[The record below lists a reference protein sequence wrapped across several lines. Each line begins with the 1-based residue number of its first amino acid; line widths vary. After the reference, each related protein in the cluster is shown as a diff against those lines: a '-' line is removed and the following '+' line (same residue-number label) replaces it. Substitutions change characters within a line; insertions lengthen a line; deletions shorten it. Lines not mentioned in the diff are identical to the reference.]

1 MSVQEQVQ
9 ETCEACGCV
18 AEIGTIINEG
28 DDTVKLSVEAENEAS
43 ALARLEQ
50 FTALAREICDEV
62 AVAHETLTVA
72 AGVQVNA
79 SLTFSCT
86 AEKIIFEMR
95 SRAI

>member
-18 AEIGTIINEG
+18 AEIGSIINEG
-28 DDTVKLSVEAENEAS
+28 DDTIQLSIEAETEAA

-50 FTALAREICDEV
+50 FSALAHEIYSDVSVSHETKEV
-62 AVAHETLTVA
+62 AGGVLMTSTLV
-72 AGVQVNA
+72 
-79 SLTFSCT
+79 FSCT

-95 SRAI
+95 ARAI

>member
-18 AEIGTIINEG
+18 AEIGSIINEG
-28 DDTVKLSVEAENEAS
+28 DDTVRFSIEADNEAA

-50 FTALAREICDEV
+50 FSALAQQIYSDV
-62 AVAHETLTVA
+62 TVSHETRAVDN
-72 AGVQVNA
+72 GVLMMCTLV
-79 SLTFSCT
+79 FSCT

>member
-18 AEIGTIINEG
+18 AEIGSIINEG
-28 DDTVKLSVEAENEAS
+28 DDL
-43 ALARLEQ
+43 
-50 FTALAREICDEV
+50 I
-62 AVAHETLTVA
+62 TLTVEA
-72 AGVQVNA
+72 ADAGSAEARLDKFVELARAIYSDVVVAKEMQTTTDGVVLNC

>member
-43 ALARLEQ
+43 ALAHLEQ

-62 AVAHETLTVA
+62 AVAHETQTVA
-72 AGVQVNA
+72 GGVQVNA

-86 AEKIIFEMR
+86 AEKIIFDMR
-95 SRAI
+95 SPAI

>member
-28 DDTVKLSVEAENEAS
+28 DDTVKFSVEAENEAS

-62 AVAHETLTVA
+62 TVAHETQSVA
-72 AGVQVNA
+72 GGVQVNA

>member
-18 AEIGTIINEG
+18 AEIGSIINEG
-28 DDTVKLSVEAENEAS
+28 DDQV
-43 ALARLEQ
+43 
-50 FTALAREICDEV
+50 
-62 AVAHETLTVA
+62 TLTVEA
-72 AGVQVNA
+72 ADAASAEAQLEKFVELARSIYSDVVVAKETQTTAGGVVLNCA
-79 SLTFSCT
+79 LTFSCT

>member
-62 AVAHETLTVA
+62 AVAHETQTVA
-72 AGVQVNA
+72 GG
-79 SLTFSCT
+79 
-86 AEKIIFEMR
+86 
-95 SRAI
+95 

>member
-50 FTALAREICDEV
+50 FTALAR
-62 AVAHETLTVA
+62 
-72 AGVQVNA
+72 
-79 SLTFSCT
+79 
-86 AEKIIFEMR
+86 
-95 SRAI
+95 